1 MSNFLLKGFLS
12 LIALVL
18 LYFYAQSIYS
28 LVSKTYFIDES
39 KLYKLDTFHL
49 YNRAYITSDGAAG
62 RHSRSEFR
70 RQLQFQS
77 TNGYSFAI
85 RGNTFE
91 SISKMERLKNVLL
104 YDDNSFIANTTLNHD
119 VAFIPYTSKEVFE
132 EYKSTAYPI
141 HIEVS
146 QLQIGNTKYIDIN
159 QLNNLSRSR
168 LKTAIIKP
176 AFIAG
181 VIILIVTIK
190 PFRRRFSKIFNK
202 DTA

>member
-104 YDDNSFIANTTLNHD
+104 Y
-119 VAFIPYTSKEVFE
+119 V
-132 EYKSTAYPI
+132 
-141 HIEVS
+141 
-146 QLQIGNTKYIDIN
+146 
-159 QLNNLSRSR
+159 R
-168 LKTAIIKP
+168 
-176 AFIAG
+176 
-181 VIILIVTIK
+181 
-190 PFRRRFSKIFNK
+190 
-202 DTA
+202 